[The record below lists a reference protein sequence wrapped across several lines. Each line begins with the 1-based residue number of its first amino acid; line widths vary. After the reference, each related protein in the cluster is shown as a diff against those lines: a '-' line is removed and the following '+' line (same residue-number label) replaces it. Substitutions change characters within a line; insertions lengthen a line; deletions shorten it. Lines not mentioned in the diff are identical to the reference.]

1 MRIIKSGKL
10 KNKIIKC
17 TCECEF
23 EYELTDI
30 VKTRLN
36 LNTAVLTYPYRY
48 QTNHCVYCPE
58 CGKEHYL
65 YLTFETKTL
74 DNVTMTRGTSC
85 QEK

>member
-17 TCECEF
+17 TDCECEF

-30 VKTRLN
+30 VKIC

-65 YLTFETKTL
+65 YSTFKDQTFENITL
-74 DNVTMTRGTSC
+74 VGGTSC
-85 QEK
+85 QGK